1 MPKKIILLAG
11 PTASGKSKLAIKLAK
26 KLKGEIINA
35 DSMQTYKEFSTLS
48 SRPSKKDENNAV
60 IKINKTLNLINI
72 MEDIDN
78 PKRAF
83 LELVLIARNTISKLI
98 IMSENFSKYI
108 FFALLNSNKVK
119 GNNVVNQTP
128 A

>member
-1 MPKKIILLAG
+1 MD
-11 PTASGKSKLAIKLAK
+11 
-26 KLKGEIINA
+26 LK
-35 DSMQTYKEFSTLS
+35 
-48 SRPSKKDENNAV
+48 V
-60 IKINKTLNLINI
+60 LIPVA
-72 MEDIDN
+72 IDN

-83 LELVLIARNTISKLI
+83 LELVLTAKNNISKLVI
-98 IMSENFSKYI
+98 IKENFSKDI